1 MAEQAEIGEVETH
14 NAAFSFVFREVT
26 LKIFAIAPEKSRPI
40 LRKRRKRARRQNHS
54 LCACAL
60 RGRRE
65 LDRKQRASAPRPRRT
80 MRISMMAETNS
91 LERRVPAERP
101 LSPHLQIYRPM
112 LTMMMSIVHRL
123 TGFANYFGTLLL
135 AWWLIAAASP
145 NGYAKFQW
153 FASSWIGRLILFGY
167 TWSVIHHMLGGIR
180 HLIWDTGRGFGPK
193 EREWLVAANLVGS
206 IAITV
211 VLWIFIMLTTGVG

>member
-1 MAEQAEIGEVETH
+1 LAKSGFRYLPLRLKNPALFFAKDESERAGEISQA
-14 NAAFSFVFREVT
+14 
-26 LKIFAIAPEKSRPI
+26 L
-40 LRKRRKRARRQNHS
+40 RAR
-54 LCACAL
+54 AL

-65 LDRKQRASAPRPRRT
+65 LDRKQRPSAKRPRRT
-80 MRISMMAETNS
+80 MRIIMMAETS
-91 LERRVPAERP
+91 PLERRVPAERP

-112 LTMMMSIVHRL
+112 LTMMMSIVHRI

-153 FASSWIGRLILFGY
+153 FASSWIGRLILLGY

-211 VLWIFIMLTTGVG
+211 VLWIFITLTMGVG